1 MSDEAPPPSSDR
13 RRAMRRIACFP
24 AYVELK
30 GDVDHKI
37 TAMIS
42 DLAETGTKIL
52 MRHPEFA
59 VGDDLRLELHVLL
72 DEGATRAASGKVVRI
87 SELPDERSSLWTHEV
102 GIDFHE
108 TFTLGQ
114 AEIDALV
121 KRNLPF
127 GKGA

>member
-1 MSDEAPPPSSDR
+1 
-13 RRAMRRIACFP
+13 MRRIACFP
-24 AYVELK
+24 AFVEQK

-72 DEGATRAASGKVVRI
+72 DESAMRAVGGRVVRI
-87 SELPDERSSLWTHEV
+87 EALPDDRASLWTHEV
-102 GIDFHE
+102 GVEFHE
-108 TFTLGQ
+108 IFTLDQ
-114 AEIDALV
+114 AEIDALE
-121 KRNLPF
+121 KRQVPF
-127 GKGA
+127 GKRA

>member
-1 MSDEAPPPSSDR
+1 MSDEAPPSSDR

-24 AYVELK
+24 GFVELK

-52 MRHPEFA
+52 MRHPELA
-59 VGDDLRLELHVLL
+59 VGEDIRLELHVLL
-72 DEGATRAASGKVVRI
+72 DEGAMRGASGKVVRI

-102 GIDFHE
+102 GVDFHE
-108 TFTLGQ
+108 HFALDQ

-127 GKGA
+127 GKRA

>member
-1 MSDEAPPPSSDR
+1 MSDDAPPSSDR

-24 AYVELK
+24 AFVEPK

-59 VGDDLRLELHVLL
+59 VGDDLRLELHVML
-72 DEGATRAASGKVVRI
+72 DESAMRAVGGRVVRI
-87 SELPDERSSLWTHEV
+87 QELPDDRASLWTHEV
-102 GIDFHE
+102 GVEFHE
-108 TFTLGQ
+108 IFTLDQ
-114 AEIDALV
+114 AEIDALE
-121 KRNLPF
+121 KRQVPF
-127 GKGA
+127 GKRG